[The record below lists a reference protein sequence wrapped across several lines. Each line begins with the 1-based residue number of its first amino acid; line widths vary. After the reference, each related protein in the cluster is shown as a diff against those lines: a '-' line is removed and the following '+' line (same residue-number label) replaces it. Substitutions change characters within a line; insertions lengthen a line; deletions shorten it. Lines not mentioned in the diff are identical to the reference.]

1 MKDYTYLVLVIKALN
16 YDDLIVAVPNG
27 KDVVVE
33 GICVGVDDEPVG
45 KDGVEVGV
53 DDEPVGKDGIE
64 DGVDDE
70 PVGKDGIEDG
80 VDDEPV
86 GKDDVEGIVEDL
98 GVVDFVETLFPEV
111 SIDDRMGLL
120 FGIPILYPINTRI
133 IGIINKR

>member
-53 DDEPVGKDGIE
+53 DDEPVGKDDVE
-64 DGVDDE
+64 DGVEDLG
-70 PVGKDGIEDG
+70 VGKDC
-80 VDDEPV
+80 
-86 GKDDVEGIVEDL
+86 VEGIVEDL